1 MRVSNSVIVATLI
14 NIHAILAILAT
25 PVFGIFIRVRGIAR
39 TDAIDVVVFSFDLAR
54 NRGRI
59 ASDNAIAFYLAKRLL
74 RNWFYRLAVHCLEHL
89 RCITLAEFHVGI
101 VIEVIAVHA
110 IALQVL
116 GRGVIGVVHRVREFR
131 HAVGIAAAF
140 TQEFACHERHRIG
153 AQVERL
159 ENIVASFLHNFWP
172 VRVTAVRFA
181 LVEDDTLDNALFLR
195 LFSDVDNRLRH
206 VSVACIFFRVVLEPG
221 FCRREIS
228 FVLVLVKELDARA
241 THRDRDNPNRHVGHA
256 VRHCAAKP
264 VRHRNRV
271 AAVKE
276 RRHCRVNVTE
286 RVAPLTRAFLRC
298 ENLEARIFGFICAL
312 SISRAAHIG
321 LPVRNVNVEIR
332 VWSSTCRNCT
342 KRHQARSNACHGR
355 KTRKLIKHSH
365 ISLWVKQQL

>member
-1 MRVSNSVIVATLI
+1 M
-14 NIHAILAILAT
+14 
-25 PVFGIFIRVRGIAR
+25 
-39 TDAIDVVVFSFDLAR
+39 
-54 NRGRI
+54 
-59 ASDNAIAFYLAKRLL
+59 
-74 RNWFYRLAVHCLEHL
+74 
-89 RCITLAEFHVGI
+89 
-101 VIEVIAVHA
+101 IEVIAVHA
-110 IALQVL
+110 VTAQTF
-116 GRGVIGVVHRVREFR
+116 GRGVIRVVHRVREFR

-140 TQEFACHERHRIG
+140 AQEFARHKRHRIG
-153 AQVERL
+153 THVERL
-159 ENIVASFLHNFWP
+159 ENVVSGFLHDFRP
-172 VRVTAVRFA
+172 VGIATVSFA
-181 LVEDDTLDNALFLR
+181 LMKNEAFDNALFLR
-195 LFSDVDNRLRH
+195 LFRDVDNRLRH
-206 VSVACIFFRVVLEPG
+206 IAIACVFLRIVLEPG

-256 VRHCAAKP
+256 VRHCATKP

-276 RRHCRVNVTE
+276 RRHCRVNIAE
-286 RVAPLTRAFLRC
+286 RVAPLARALLRR

-332 VWSSTCRNCT
+332 VRSSLGRSRT
-342 KRHQARSNACHGR
+342 KQHKARSNTRRGR

>member
-1 MRVSNSVIVATLI
+1 MRVTNGVIVAALI

-39 TDAIDVVVFSFDLAR
+39 TDAIDVVVFSFDLAW
-54 NRGRI
+54 NLGSF
-59 ASDNAIAFYLAKRLL
+59 ASDNTIAFYLAKRLL

-110 IALQVL
+110 IALQIF
-116 GRGVIGVVHRVREFR
+116 GRGIISIVHGIRKFR
-131 HAVGIAAAF
+131 HAVRIAAAF
-140 TQEFACHERHRIG
+140 AQEFARHKRHRIG
-153 AQVERL
+153 THVERL
-159 ENIVASFLHNFWP
+159 ENIIAGLFHNFRP

-181 LVEDDTLDNALFLR
+181 LMENETLDDALFLC
-195 LFSDVDNRLRH
+195 LFRDVDNRFSHIAIACVFLR
-206 VSVACIFFRVVLEPG
+206 IVLEPG

-228 FVLVLVKELDARA
+228 FVLVLVKELDART

-256 VRHCAAKP
+256 VGHGAAKP

-298 ENLEARIFGFICAL
+298 KNFEA
-312 SISRAAHIG
+312 
-321 LPVRNVNVEIR
+321 
-332 VWSSTCRNCT
+332 
-342 KRHQARSNACHGR
+342 
-355 KTRKLIKHSH
+355 
-365 ISLWVKQQL
+365 